1 MSSSNADGD
10 SYVQVTPD
18 DHSAFIIIAALIGL
32 SWSILIIGIRVYLR
46 LKLNP
51 PFGLDD
57 VAAVFGTVNMEHTVQ
72 SSHHQLTR

>member
-1 MSSSNADGD
+1 MSSGNPDGD

-57 VAAVFGTVNMEHTVQ
+57 VAAVFGTVNITFCNLVIA
-72 SSHHQLTR
+72 S